1 MKCSVKIG
9 FSKNWWIERKIA
21 TGQSPQLM
29 FTPRYNRIPR
39 KTKSKRMARGELD
52 ARSLYHLAC
61 DRVEWTSQLRR
72 CITGTFSLT
81 SCPKRQSRQ
90 RKALVRSSH
99 LIDFVSLKP
108 FLNNL
113 FDDREQNH
121 FGRDRFERPESD
133 SWDRRMQWTRAQV
146 IVLAKGN

>member
-1 MKCSVKIG
+1 MRRKLQFMNWEITDIQPIIHKENNTKCSVKIG

-99 LIDFVSLKP
+99 LIDFVSLTA
-108 FLNNL
+108 LS
-113 FDDREQNH
+113 Q
-121 FGRDRFERPESD
+121 
-133 SWDRRMQWTRAQV
+133 
-146 IVLAKGN
+146 